1 MVLKAA
7 LKKGQHSV
15 ALLFLPPPFPFSP
28 LGLAKGF
35 WQTQGYRL
43 LTTGLLLSPCRTPSR
58 SGPHKLRRPAER
70 PHPPAR
76 EKSISVQPE
85 RQRRVRATPRPPPRE
100 DPTHG
105 RTVRPP
111 TPLLALYLPKLGS
124 RALCDAALLP
134 LGSRVLSRPED
145 RGRREG
151 EPRPGAGRYPP
162 SAAGCRA
169 PCSAPRLPCPAPGRE
184 SALLQL
190 LRLLLLLQHLL
201 RLLRLR
207 LRLLPRRRLRR
218 PPGLPGCCGRRGPA
232 RRSRALWPRAA
243 ARSPAPPGT

>member
-1 MVLKAA
+1 MAD
-7 LKKGQHSV
+7 LKKGQQRV
-15 ALLFLPPPFPFSP
+15 ALLFLLPTSPFSP
-28 LGLAKGF
+28 LGLGKGF
-35 WQTQGYRL
+35 WQTRDYTL
-43 LTTGLLLSPCRTPSR
+43 VTTGLLVSRCRTPSR
-58 SGPHKLRRPAER
+58 RGPHKLRRPAARAPILPLAKNAFRCNRSDREGCAQ
-70 PHPPAR
+70 PHALPHAR
-76 EKSISVQPE
+76 
-85 RQRRVRATPRPPPRE
+85 T
-100 DPTHG
+100 
-105 RTVRPP
+105 PP
-111 TPLLALYLPKLGS
+111 TTEQSGLPPLHYPWISQSWGS

-134 LGSRVLSRPED
+134 LESRVLSRPED